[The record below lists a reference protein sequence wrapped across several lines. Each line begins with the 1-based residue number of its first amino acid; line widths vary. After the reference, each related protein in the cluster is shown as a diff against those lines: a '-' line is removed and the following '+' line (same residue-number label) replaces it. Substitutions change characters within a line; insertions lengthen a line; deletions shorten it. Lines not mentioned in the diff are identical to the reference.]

1 MFCADFFLKK
11 ERTESFLNPILF
23 FRKFENLSNLLV
35 NNDIVTQKVAIL
47 KKIITENINGVKF
60 KVILFKTNK

>member
-1 MFCADFFLKK
+1 MTWV
-11 ERTESFLNPILF
+11 ERTESFLNPIFF

-47 KKIITENINGVKF
+47 KKIITENVNGVKF

>member
-11 ERTESFLNPILF
+11 ERTESFLNPIFF